1 MAKPYNSIISESKME
16 LEVDLDELFG
26 VKVPNNREFRE
37 AVGQAIVD
45 KIVERTQSGNKL
57 TGGKFKGYSES
68 YKKSAQF
75 EAFGKSPGEVDLT
88 LTGDMLGTLDI
99 KAQSRNA
106 LRIGWRDETQ
116 NAKAFN
122 HHTGDTLPARPF
134 FGLTDAEIKQ
144 IRDEFKDQVPQE
156 NNRGPQRLGDLL
168 SSLTKIEKGEVG

>member
-68 YKKSAQF
+68 YKKKRS
-75 EAFGKSPGEVDLT
+75 V
-88 LTGDMLGTLDI
+88 
-99 KAQSRNA
+99 
-106 LRIGWRDETQ
+106 
-116 NAKAFN
+116 
-122 HHTGDTLPARPF
+122 
-134 FGLTDAEIKQ
+134 
-144 IRDEFKDQVPQE
+144 
-156 NNRGPQRLGDLL
+156 
-168 SSLTKIEKGEVG
+168 